1 MGDVRIITDSA
12 CDLPHDQIEAHGIIV
27 VPLTI
32 RFGDEEFTDGLDLSS
47 EEFWKRCRASKQLPE
62 TAAPSPGAFQ
72 AAYERAAAEGASG
85 VVAITLSS
93 GLSATFQS
101 AKLGAEAVAG
111 TIDVRV
117 VDSRTVTAAQGLL
130 ALEASVFAATGA
142 SVDEVASHAER
153 RASDAGV
160 AGTLDTLEHL
170 IKGGR
175 VGGAKAL
182 VGSLLSVKPLLT
194 VKDGLVAED
203 GRQRTRARALEMLA
217 TKAEA
222 AAPFDWVAVGG
233 GDAKDIDVVIER
245 IRSIDTAHPLIVTQI
260 GPVVGTHGG
269 PGIIGICWLKRSAS

>member
-12 CDLPHDQIEAHGIIV
+12 CDLPHDQIESHGIIV

-32 RFGDEEFTDGLDLSS
+32 RFGDEEFTDGVDLSS

-85 VVAITLSS
+85 VVVITLSS
-93 GLSATFQS
+93 GLSATYQS

-130 ALEASVFAATGA
+130 ALEASEFARTGA
-142 SVDEVASHAER
+142 TADEVASHAER
-153 RASDAGV
+153 RASDTGI

-175 VGGAKAL
+175 VGGARAL

-222 AAPFDWVAVGG
+222 AAPFDWIAVGG
-233 GDAKDIDVVIER
+233 GDAKDIDVVLDR
-245 IRSIDTAHPLIVTQI
+245 IKTIDSAHPLIVTEI